1 MLNFVHL
8 KMYQLA
14 IYNYKIIEMWIFI
27 CISIKGLGMAWQEV
41 KVKVKTAMNSAEQVA
56 SMIQPVIL
64 TPRWWFCPEFEDY
77 TFLQV

>member
-1 MLNFVHL
+1 
-8 KMYQLA
+8 
-14 IYNYKIIEMWIFI
+14 
-27 CISIKGLGMAWQEV
+27 MAWQEV